1 MNNSGSAAAAIS
13 GDDQRKL
20 EALKAKLAEK
30 KKKLFEKQQREAQ
43 SRGNASPP
51 RTTASSGDEEDDN
64 DGDNNYSNN
73 NYRSAPP
80 MPSSQ
85 RSAFP
90 SRQDLVARNELRFGS
105 HSATADRTTTM
116 ISRKPAAAPISAS
129 AAAAAAS
136 TSQVAP
142 TERENLSSAV
152 SLVGT
157 CMFMCPEEELERRQR
172 ESDIQLLE
180 IPNPSIYPAHYTLR
194 DTVVKRFRRSAAD
207 YKLDVPE
214 WVRPADVLETVCG
227 YLEEWVMVRTK
238 CRWMPHDQCSEDAE
252 PI

>member
-1 MNNSGSAAAAIS
+1 MNDSSSGNAATAIT

-30 KKKLFEKQQREAQ
+30 KKKLLEKQQREAQ

-51 RTTASSGDEEDDN
+51 RTTASSGDEDD
-64 DGDNNYSNN
+64 DADNN
-73 NYRSAPP
+73 NYNSAPP
-80 MPSSQ
+80 IPSSQ

-90 SRQDLVARNELRFGS
+90 SRHDLVARNELRFGS
-105 HSATADRTTTM
+105 ANASAAAAGASDRTTTM
-116 ISRKPAAAPISAS
+116 AIRKPAAPISAS
-129 AAAAAAS
+129 AAAAAS

-142 TERENLSSAV
+142 TEREDLSSAV

-180 IPNPSIYPAHYTLR
+180 IPNPAIYPSHYTLR

-227 YLEEWVMVRTK
+227 YLEEWVMVRTNLGVG
-238 CRWMPHDQCSEDAE
+238 DECS
-252 PI
+252 